1 MDLHQTIGPQNGSD
15 EPSASPPTGLPEPGV
30 SEGRLPITAKLTES
44 DGDGEV
50 SLVTSFN
57 PLSFLLTLTH
67 TTVELDGEHHRAP
80 WGRVRFPV
88 AAGHH
93 RLSVSFRYL
102 GRDAGPAHLDVEV
115 APTRRT
121 LVRYRAPWVVFLR
134 GRLLVV
140 GDEACE
146 RATDPTDPPRARHW
160 DGERW
165 TDAVVRPPST
175 LKKVG
180 AIALAGVLFVVGLVI
195 GSIVVGARADSAPEA
210 ADRLVSEQWVTV
222 DDVDGLRF
230 EMPSEPSVSTQPVPG
245 TDQEIELFAVERL
258 DVSMVANAS
267 STLVPGDTWTETEML
282 DDVAAGMAAATSG
295 TIVSREM
302 VVVDGRPG
310 LDLEMTS
317 PQEGGVTM
325 LGRAV
330 LDGNQLVQ
338 LLTVFKESE
347 RDSAEDAHDRMAS
360 SLRFED

>member
-1 MDLHQTIGPQNGSD
+1 M
-15 EPSASPPTGLPEPGV
+15 
-30 SEGRLPITAKLTES
+30 
-44 DGDGEV
+44 
-50 SLVTSFN
+50 
-57 PLSFLLTLTH
+57 
-67 TTVELDGEHHRAP
+67 
-80 WGRVRFPV
+80 
-88 AAGHH
+88 
-93 RLSVSFRYL
+93 
-102 GRDAGPAHLDVEV
+102 
-115 APTRRT
+115 
-121 LVRYRAPWVVFLR
+121 VFLR

-140 GDEACE
+140 GDEPCE
-146 RATDPTDPPRARHW
+146 RATDPTDPPHARHW

-195 GSIVVGARADSAPEA
+195 GSIVVGAGADSAPEA
-210 ADRLVSEQWVTV
+210 ADSLVSEQWVTV

-267 STLVPGDTWTETEML
+267 STLVPGDTRTETEML